1 VSGLTTTGPSDDHR
15 ASSALTDIQL
25 KPPPERMSKM
35 ETMEQRKTRPRRSFT
50 PEFKAEIVGL
60 CQRGIEL
67 GSGKVRVTISVPR
80 DLIALTPCRHWH
92 SCPNVDGR
100 VRPRPMLPN
109 ERASRR
115 ASSAHSKRSFALIN

>member
-1 VSGLTTTGPSDDHR
+1 
-15 ASSALTDIQL
+15 
-25 KPPPERMSKM
+25 M

-80 DLIALTPCRHWH
+80 DLI
-92 SCPNVDGR
+92 VDELQDLR
-100 VRPRPMLPN
+100 V
-109 ERASRR
+109 EA
-115 ASSAHSKRSFALIN
+115 A